1 MMLDLY
7 DWQVGIA
14 CCLCVSS
21 PAEIRDR
28 DAGPVC
34 SDCMVELLR
43 AERALRDSASQEGG
57 AAS

>member
-7 DWQVGIA
+7 DWEVGA
-14 CCLCVSS
+14 TCALCAAEQ
-21 PAEIRDR
+21 AEIRDR

-43 AERALRDSASQEGG
+43 EERLLRDAAVAGG
-57 AAS
+57 GVS